1 MMEISFCESM
11 LNHTN
16 PFFFPHWSLHMRA
29 ITTNEITDTVFLIN
43 KAKELKTAHSLSIRT
58 LMHLQAQ
65 ADTLYHSL
73 IGNIDF
79 ESQTKM
85 LRFFNDLEDACSAF
99 DELVEEHHHNEYT
112 KRVENLWSNG
122 EYDAQP
128 DSIRRSK

>member
-1 MMEISFCESM
+1 MMVINFYHAVSYQ
-11 LNHTN
+11 
-16 PFFFPHWSLHMRA
+16 PFLSPTGVSMRA
-29 ITTNEITDTVFLIN
+29 ITTNEITNVVSLIN

-85 LRFFNDLEDACSAF
+85 LRFFNDLEDACSTF
-99 DELVEEHHHNEYT
+99 DELVEEYRHNEYINDIT
-112 KRVENLWSNG
+112 THWLNG
-122 EYDAQP
+122 EYVALP
-128 DSIRRSK
+128 DTIRRSK

>member
-1 MMEISFCESM
+1 MMVIDFYHDESYQ
-11 LNHTN
+11 
-16 PFFFPHWSLHMRA
+16 PFLSPTGVSMRA
-29 ITTNEITDTVFLIN
+29 ITTNEITNVVSLIN

-85 LRFFNDLEDACSAF
+85 LRFFNDLEDACSTF
-99 DELVEEHHHNEYT
+99 DELVEEYRHNEYINDIT
-112 KRVENLWSNG
+112 THWLNG
-122 EYDAQP
+122 EYVALP
-128 DSIRRSK
+128 DTIRRSK

>member
-1 MMEISFCESM
+1 
-11 LNHTN
+11 
-16 PFFFPHWSLHMRA
+16 MRA
-29 ITTNEITDTVFLIN
+29 ITTNEITNVVSLIN

-85 LRFFNDLEDACSAF
+85 LGFFNDLEDACSTF
-99 DELVEEHHHNEYT
+99 DELVEEYRHNEYINDIT
-112 KRVENLWSNG
+112 THWLNG
-122 EYDAQP
+122 EYVALP
-128 DSIRRSK
+128 DTIRRSK